1 MCKQHNGLL
10 YKGPSASAPRLQS
23 TSCQATGAVDAL
35 CILTTEDVT
44 FAGSLM
50 QLPWPPTSFSQ
61 PYPWSSPQI
70 IWKTSP
76 LEDPRGPSPPQGYY
90 SQTASSSLW
99 GPKFLCGQMLL
110 SKTGCAFWQCTHRV
124 EIPICKSHV
133 NLLNF
138 SWKGGSV
145 YDEIY
150 LGSQAVQCA
159 NCEAVDVAG
168 FRD

>member
-1 MCKQHNGLL
+1 MKGLHHWLKGLWPSVRLMCKQHSGLR
-10 YKGPSASAPRLQS
+10 YRGPSASAPRLVNP
-23 TSCQATGAVDAL
+23 AVTPLVQKMPCASWPQD
-35 CILTTEDVT
+35 IT

-76 LEDPRGPSPPQGYY
+76 LEDSRRPSRTLPSKVTIVRQHQVPSG
-90 SQTASSSLW
+90 
-99 GPKFLCGQMLL
+99 GQSFYVGRCCCQKLGVL
-110 SKTGCAFWQCTHRV
+110 SGNVHCI

-138 SWKGGSV
+138 SGK
-145 YDEIY
+145 
-150 LGSQAVQCA
+150 
-159 NCEAVDVAG
+159 EALCMMKYA
-168 FRD
+168 

>member
-1 MCKQHNGLL
+1 MHPDHRGRHIRWFFNAVAMTSHLFQPAIPLKQ
-10 YKGPSASAPRLQS
+10 PSDYMKNL
-23 TSCQATGAVDAL
+23 TSG
-35 CILTTEDVT
+35 
-44 FAGSLM
+44 GSQRTL
-50 QLPWPPTSFSQ
+50 
-61 PYPWSSPQI
+61 
-70 IWKTSP
+70 
-76 LEDPRGPSPPQGYY
+76 PPQGYY

-159 NCEAVDVAG
+159 RYAKS
-168 FRD
+168 FTYPQISR